1 VKPASILRPLVL
13 LALAASLAPALARAQ
28 DVGAGTE
35 LNLPKPANVRI
46 YPDLPYVQSGHPR
59 QKLDLYLPFPVP
71 EDPMPLLVYLHGGG
85 WQKGGKADGR
95 KFAFR
100 MIAQGYAVAC
110 VDYRLSSDELFP
122 AQVEDCKAAVRWLR
136 DNSARYRLDP
146 EHVGAVGVSAGGYL
160 AVILGVTRNTQLFEI
175 GDHLDQSSGLQ
186 AVVDFFGPMDLV
198 SLHEYSVSAGTPQA
212 DEVVKLLGGD
222 PHIQVVQARKS
233 NPATHLNGNA
243 PPFLLIHGTNDTVVP
258 PAQSRFLYDL
268 LVKQNIPVHLH
279 LIHEAGH
286 TGPAFV
292 APDINALV
300 DDFLSRALKPGRL
313 PADKSPNA
321 AITESTAVKN

>member
-1 VKPASILRPLVL
+1 MKPVALLHPFVL
-13 LALAASLAPALARAQ
+13 LALAAGLAPAPSRAQ
-28 DVGAGTE
+28 DVAAGTE

-46 YPDLPYVQSGHPR
+46 YPDLPYVPSGHAR

-71 EDPMPLLVYLHGGG
+71 ADPMPLLVYLHGGG
-85 WQKGGKADGR
+85 WQKGSKADGQR
-95 KFAFR
+95 FAYR
-100 MIAQGYAVAC
+100 MTTQGYAVAC

-122 AQVEDCKAAVRWLR
+122 AQLEDCKAAIRWLR
-136 DNSARYRLDP
+136 ANSARYRIDP
-146 EHVGAVGVSAGGYL
+146 EHIGAVGVSAGGYL
-160 AVILGVTRNTQLFEI
+160 AVMLGVTRTTQLFEI
-175 GDHLDQSSGLQ
+175 GDHLDQSSGVQ
-186 AVVDFFGPMDLV
+186 AVCDFFGPVDLV

-222 PHIQVVQARKS
+222 PHIQVIQARKS

-268 LVKQNIPVHLH
+268 LQKQALLVHLH
-279 LIHEAGH
+279 LIREAGH

-300 DDFLSRALKPGRL
+300 DDFLARTLKPGSR
-313 PADKSPNA
+313 PADKSPA
-321 AITESTAVKN
+321 YITESTAAKN

>member
-1 VKPASILRPLVL
+1 MVKMIPTVRPFAL
-13 LALAASLAPALARAQ
+13 LALAMGLASAASRAQ
-28 DVGAGTE
+28 DVAAGTE

-71 EDPMPLLVYLHGGG
+71 ADPMPLIVYFHGGG
-85 WQKGGKADGR
+85 WQKGSKADGR
-95 KFAFR
+95 RFAFR
-100 MIAQGYAVAC
+100 MTAQGYAVAC
-110 VDYRLSSDELFP
+110 MDYRLSSDELFP

-136 DNSARYRLDP
+136 ANAARYRLDP
-146 EHVGAVGVSAGGYL
+146 EHVGAMGVSAGGYL
-160 AVILGVTRNTQLFEI
+160 AAILGVTRTTQLFEI
-175 GDHLDQSSGLQ
+175 GDHLDQSSGVQ
-186 AVVDFFGPMDLV
+186 AVCDFFGPADLV
-198 SLHEYSVSAGTPQA
+198 SLYECSVSAGTPQA

-222 PHIQVVQARKS
+222 PHIQVIQARKS
-233 NPATHLNGNA
+233 SPATHLTGNT

-268 LVKQNIPVHLH
+268 LVKQEIPVHLH

-292 APDINALV
+292 APDINAMV
-300 DDFLSRALKPGRL
+300 DDFFARTLKPGSR
-313 PADKSPNA
+313 PADKVPA
-321 AITESTAVKN
+321 FITESTAAKN